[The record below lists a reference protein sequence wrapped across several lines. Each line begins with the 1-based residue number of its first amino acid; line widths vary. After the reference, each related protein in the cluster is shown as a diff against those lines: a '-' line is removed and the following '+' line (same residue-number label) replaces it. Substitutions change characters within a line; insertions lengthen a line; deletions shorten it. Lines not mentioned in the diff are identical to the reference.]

1 VNQTTP
7 APARERVPLNEK
19 LALTI
24 PEASALAN
32 VCRSVVYQAVSSGAL
47 RARKRGRST
56 LILQNDLREW
66 VDTFPVFAPSPANN
80 PNAGKRR
87 EVVAAEAAA

>member
-66 VDTFPVFAPSPANN
+66 VDTFPAFSPAPTNN
-80 PNAGKRR
+80 PHGRPRAT
-87 EVVAAEAAA
+87 AAA